1 MHMLSVRGTAVA
13 FSGWGV
19 LILGA
24 TGSGKS
30 GLAIRLIAR
39 GAALVSDD
47 RVELRQEG
55 ERILMR
61 APDSIRGQVEARM
74 LGLLSVDV
82 YDNAALQLVVDLDR
96 ESQTRMPQPQY
107 ITYLGSSVRLI
118 SGANVPNIDDVLTL
132 LMNNAGRMSD

>member
-47 RVELRQEG
+47 RVELHQEG

-96 ESQTRMPQPQY
+96 ESLTRMPQPQY

>member
-1 MHMLSVRGTAVA
+1 MPMLSVRGTAVA
-13 FSGWGV
+13 FDGRGL

-30 GLAIRLIAR
+30 GLAIRLMAR
-39 GAALVSDD
+39 GAMLVSDD
-47 RVELRQEG
+47 RVELRQAG
-55 ERILMR
+55 AQVAMR
-61 APDSIRGQVEARM
+61 APDAIRGRIEARM

-82 YDNAALQLVVDLDR
+82 CDDAALQLVVDLDQ